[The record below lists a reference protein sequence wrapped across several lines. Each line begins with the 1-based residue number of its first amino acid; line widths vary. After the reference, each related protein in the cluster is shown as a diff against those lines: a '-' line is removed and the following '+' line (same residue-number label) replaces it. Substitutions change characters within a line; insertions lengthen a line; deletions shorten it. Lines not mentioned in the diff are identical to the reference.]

1 MFTTV
6 QCVTSYMKSI
16 SQLMSV
22 RKCLN
27 LQVHTFDLFLC
38 NTILSVSIFQVNIIG
53 LNACFVTLDHGHIG
67 L

>member
-27 LQVHTFDLFLC
+27 LQVRTFDLFLC
-38 NTILSVSIFQVNIIG
+38 NTILSVSS
-53 LNACFVTLDHGHIG
+53 
-67 L
+67 